1 MAPPPW
7 RRCLPPCR
15 EAPLSAARSGPRPLG
30 YHLGTALATYL
41 GSLGVLP
48 LLKSGSLPWRPAL
61 ESQGAELAKAVQAAE
76 PKKLAAALER
86 EIRARTDRFLSGIE
100 TYRAHAYRRTLSEP
114 PTLWAE
120 GTTRLLD
127 FGPDARDARPVLVVP
142 SLINRAYI
150 LDLAEGRSLLR
161 HLAGR
166 GLRPLLVDWGKP
178 GAEERG
184 FTLDSYIAGRLDR
197 ALDAA
202 RTLTGEAPSV
212 LGYCMGG
219 DLALALATRRSRDI
233 TGLALLATPWDFH
246 AERPEQ
252 ARALAAL
259 MSPLW
264 PFIDRLG
271 ETPVDLLQILFAGL
285 DPYLAMRKFQAFAAL
300 DPASADA
307 EAFVALE
314 DWANDGV
321 PLAAPVAHACMT
333 GWYGRNDTAHGEWRI
348 VGRTVDPGAVGVP
361 SLVVVPERDRI
372 VPPKSALALAH
383 AIPGAKLVTTG
394 LGHIGMIVGARAP
407 SEVWAPLGAWLG
419 AMPGRPAGA

>member
-1 MAPPPW
+1 MKP
-7 RRCLPPCR
+7 
-15 EAPLSAARSGPRPLG
+15 ARSGPRPLG

-41 GSLGVLP
+41 SSLGALP
-48 LLKSGSLPWRPAL
+48 LLRNGSLPWKPAL
-61 ESQGAELAKAVQAAE
+61 ETRAAELARDLQAAD

-86 EIRARTDRFLSGIE
+86 EVRTRTDRFLSGIE
-100 TYRAHAYRRTLSEP
+100 AYRGHPYRRALTDP
-114 PTLWAE
+114 PTAWAE
-120 GTTRLLD
+120 GATRLLD
-127 FGPDARDARPVLVVP
+127 YGSPNGRPILVVP

-161 HLAGR
+161 HLSGR

-178 GAEERG
+178 GDEERG
-184 FTLDSYIAGRLDR
+184 FDLDSYIAGRLER

-202 RTLTGEAPSV
+202 LALTHEAPLV

-219 DLALALATRRSRDI
+219 DLALALATRRPRDVA
-233 TGLALLATPWDFH
+233 GLALLATPWDFH

-252 ARALAAL
+252 AMALAAL
-259 MSPLW
+259 MTPLW
-264 PFIDRLG
+264 PFIDQAG
-271 ETPVDLLQILFAGL
+271 EMPVDLLQILFAGL
-285 DPYLAMRKFQAFAAL
+285 DPYLSVKKFQGFAAL
-300 DPASADA
+300 NPSSPDA

-333 GWYGRNDTAHGEWRI
+333 GWYGRNDPAHGEWRI
-348 VGRTVDPGAVGVP
+348 AGRTIDPAVVAAP

-394 LGHIGMIVGARAP
+394 LGHIGMVVGNRAP
-407 SEVWAPLGAWLG
+407 SEVWAPLAAWL
-419 AMPGRPAGA
+419 AAVPGRKARRRG

>member
-1 MAPPPW
+1 VKP
-7 RRCLPPCR
+7 
-15 EAPLSAARSGPRPLG
+15 ARSGPRPLG

-41 GSLGVLP
+41 SSLGALP
-48 LLKSGSLPWRPAL
+48 LLRNGSLPWKPAL
-61 ESQGAELAKAVQAAE
+61 EARAAELARDVQAAD

-86 EIRARTDRFLSGIE
+86 EVRARTDRFLSGIE
-100 TYRAHAYRRTLSEP
+100 AYRGHAYRRALSDP
-114 PTLWAE
+114 PTVWEE

-127 FGPDARDARPVLVVP
+127 YGPPDGRPVLVAP
-142 SLINRAYI
+142 SLINRAYV

-161 HLAGR
+161 HLSGR
-166 GLRPLLVDWGKP
+166 GLRPLLVDWGAP
-178 GAEERG
+178 SARERG
-184 FTLDSYIAGRLDR
+184 FDLDAYIAGRLER

-202 RTLTGEAPSV
+202 LEIAHEAPLV

-219 DLALALATRRSRDI
+219 DLALALATRRPRDVAA
-233 TGLALLATPWDFH
+233 LALLATPWDFH

-259 MSPLW
+259 MAPLW
-264 PFIDRLG
+264 PFIDQAG
-271 ETPVDLLQILFAGL
+271 EMPVDLLQILFAGL
-285 DPYLAMRKFQAFAAL
+285 DPYLAVRKFQGFAAL
-300 DPASADA
+300 DPSSANA
-307 EAFVALE
+307 ETFVALE

-348 VGRTVDPGAVGVP
+348 EGRAVAPAAVAVP

-394 LGHIGMIVGARAP
+394 LGHIGMVVGNRAP
-407 SEVWAPLGAWLG
+407 AEVWTPLAAWLSSV
-419 AMPGRPAGA
+419 PGHKPRRKR

>member
-1 MAPPPW
+1 MK
-7 RRCLPPCR
+7 
-15 EAPLSAARSGPRPLG
+15 AARSGPRPLG

-41 GSLGVLP
+41 GSLGALP
-48 LLKSGSLPWRPAL
+48 LLRNGSLPWKPAL
-61 ESQGAELAKAVQAAE
+61 EARAAELARDVQVAD

-86 EIRARTDRFLSGIE
+86 EVRARTDRFLSGIE
-100 TYRAHAYRRTLSEP
+100 AYRGHPYRRALTDP
-114 PTLWAE
+114 PAVWAE

-127 FGPDARDARPVLVVP
+127 YGPPEGRPVLVAP
-142 SLINRAYI
+142 SLINRAYV
-150 LDLAEGRSLLR
+150 LDLVEGRSLLR
-161 HLAGR
+161 HLSVR
-166 GLRPLLVDWGKP
+166 GFRPLLVDWGKP
-178 GAEERG
+178 GDVERG
-184 FTLDSYIAGRLDR
+184 FDLDAYIAGRLER

-202 RTLTGEAPSV
+202 LEITHEAPLV

-219 DLALALATRRSRDI
+219 DLALALSTRRPRDVAA
-233 TGLALLATPWDFH
+233 LALLATPWDFH

-259 MSPLW
+259 MAPLW
-264 PFIDRLG
+264 PFIDQAG
-271 ETPVDLLQILFAGL
+271 EMPVDLLQILFAGL
-285 DPYLAMRKFQAFAAL
+285 DPYLSLRKFQGFAAL
-300 DPASADA
+300 EPSSADA

-333 GWYGRNDTAHGEWRI
+333 GWYGRNDTAHGEWR
-348 VGRTVDPGAVGVP
+348 VAGRAVDPAAVASP
-361 SLVVVPERDRI
+361 ALVIVPERDRI

-407 SEVWAPLGAWLG
+407 AEVWTPLATWL
-419 AMPGRPAGA
+419 ASIPGRKARQKA